1 MRASVGGAEVAFGS
15 ARRTA
20 VLCVLALR
28 AGRAVSREQLVAAV
42 WGEEAPAS
50 ATANV
55 YTYVSSLRQA
65 LEPARDRW
73 AAGQLLTSGGGIY
86 QLHVPPE
93 AVDVLRFEA
102 LREAAREQRA
112 AGDPAAE
119 LAAVE
124 AALALWGDG
133 EPMAGV
139 PGPFAAAQRLRLTEL
154 RLATADRHAVLLAGH
169 TTASPLTAHIQ
180 PSLTTPAPTA
190 HTQPSLTTPAPTAH
204 TQPSLTTPAPTAHT
218 QPSLTTPAPTA
229 HTQPSLTTSAPTGP
243 IQPGGTAEP
252 PTTAARTGRRTA
264 PTAATQF
271 RPTATA
277 QTNRTAA
284 APNSHAHPGPTTPP
298 PTARTP
304 SGLGPT
310 SSLLAARTPPGPGPT
325 SSLLAARYVSGPGPA
340 SALPAGTALPGGP
353 ALPHARRSPV
363 PRQRLF
369 LIGRTEQVRRLRHAA
384 AEARAGRGV
393 SVRVEGG
400 PGSGKTV
407 LVAAALD
414 GFERIG
420 WATGDELAQR
430 TPLGVLIE
438 SATGVDDALAA
449 RLQEL
454 AENTDAAPPQ
464 KLAENTE
471 AAPLQDVTDSIDAA
485 GLREP
490 PTDDDAC
497 GIVERAAALV
507 REAAAEAPLI
517 LVADDLHWADPLTV
531 RVWSALTAGIA
542 QHPLLL
548 VATTRQATGPQG
560 EVVTLPP
567 LDPAAATALIRATAP
582 EPPEP
587 RRLARILDDAG
598 GNPHYLRHLAEDPTG
613 ASPAAAVGAH
623 LASLPETTR
632 ATLRGVAFL
641 GAYELTRPGPHPVAA
656 RVSELAVVTERD
668 PDEVAAALAPARD
681 AGLLRLDG
689 DRAEFRHRVVAR
701 TLHEG
706 TPGAL
711 RVALHR
717 SFADRIA
724 AAAGPPELVVAQLLA
739 GEVPLDDNIAAW
751 LSAEVEPLARRAPQ
765 IAVTMLQRVRA
776 HHTLAPVRRL
786 TLTAWLAR
794 LLLRGRRNAAAEAGW
809 VAARTPDH
817 DLAGEMR
824 WIAARSHEQRGQFET
839 AAEIARTALREPWIT
854 PLWAEALRTLLARV
868 DTRLTRSR
876 PALTGDRS

>member
-1 MRASVGGAEVAFGS
+1 MRASVGGAEVTFGS

-93 AVDVLRFEA
+93 AVDVQRFEA
-102 LREAAREQRA
+102 LREAAREHRA

-139 PGPFAAAQRLRLTEL
+139 PGPFAAGQRLRLTEL
-154 RLATADRHAVLLAGH
+154 RLATADRHAALLAGH
-169 TTASPLTAHIQ
+169 VAPAGTGRTPPV
-180 PSLTTPAPTA
+180 PSSRTRAGLTTIA
-190 HTQPSLTTPAPTAH
+190 Q
-204 TQPSLTTPAPTAHT
+204 
-218 QPSLTTPAPTA
+218 
-229 HTQPSLTTSAPTGP
+229 TGS
-243 IQPGGTAEP
+243 
-252 PTTAARTGRRTA
+252 TA
-264 PTAATQF
+264 PTSTSNA
-271 RPTATA
+271 RPGLT
-277 QTNRTAA
+277 
-284 APNSHAHPGPTTPP
+284 TTP
-298 PTARTP
+298 
-304 SGLGPT
+304 
-310 SSLLAARTPPGPGPT
+310 LAARSA
-325 SSLLAARYVSGPGPA
+325 SSLRAGRNPSDPGPA
-340 SALPAGTALPGGP
+340 PVPPAGTTLPGGP
-353 ALPHARRSPV
+353 ALLPARRSPV

-369 LIGRTEQVRRLRHAA
+369 LIGRTEQVRQLRHAA
-384 AEARAGRGV
+384 AEARAGRGA

-414 GFERIG
+414 GFERVG

-438 SATGVDDALAA
+438 CATGADDALAA
-449 RLQEL
+449 QLQELVESTEATRLQEL
-454 AENTDAAPPQ
+454 AKNTEATRPQ
-464 KLAENTE
+464 HVPENTE
-471 AAPLQDVTDSIDAA
+471 TARPQDVPESTEAA
-485 GLREP
+485 RLREP
-490 PTDDDAC
+490 AGSVDAARLRELTTDDDAC

-507 REAAAEAPLI
+507 RKAAAEAPLI

-531 RVWSALTAGIA
+531 RVWSALTAGIP

-567 LDPAAATALIRATAP
+567 LDHAAATALIRATAP

-587 RRLARILDDAG
+587 RRLAHILDDAG

-632 ATLRGVAFL
+632 AALRGVAFL

-656 RVSELAVVTERD
+656 RVSELAVATERD
-668 PDEVAAALAPARD
+668 PDEVAAELAPARD
-681 AGLLRLDG
+681 AGLLRFDG

-724 AAAGPPELVVAQLLA
+724 AAGGPPELVVAQLLA

-776 HHTLAPVRRL
+776 HHALAPARRL
-786 TLTAWLAR
+786 ALTAWLAR

-817 DLAGEMR
+817 DVAGEMR

-839 AAEIARTALREPWIT
+839 AAEIARTALREPRTT